1 MRRSIGEFLGCE
13 IMKNDEF
20 AFFNQQLSAML
31 RDGIPLEGA
40 LRQLC
45 ANMRRGRLRAEL
57 ELLERDLSGGVPI
70 QTALAA
76 RKLPEFY
83 VQMVQVGVQSNDLP
97 GVLLM
102 LADYYQRVD
111 SIWTRLKGLMVYPFL
126 VLTGAFALSCFLAY
140 LGSKI
145 FNSSFSD
152 MNLLL
157 ERGAALATPT
167 VLFAS
172 LLAPPILTGALL
184 VAFLLFLF
192 TPGWNRKLGWRLPA
206 FKEAKLAQVASA
218 LRLMLKTGGNLGD
231 SLRFIER
238 MEHGS
243 PAGDE
248 LVRWRARLSAGHAKF
263 SDMATPGKAFP
274 PLFVW
279 LVGNSGEDLAGG
291 FQRAADIY
299 GARASYRIEMFLYA
313 ALPFSI
319 LALGAMIICQLL
331 PLVKLFTTLMNA
343 LGAFGQPLW

>member
-1 MRRSIGEFLGCE
+1 
-13 IMKNDEF
+13 MKNDEF

-40 LRQLC
+40 LRQLR
-45 ANMRRGRLRAEL
+45 ANMRRGRLRSEL
-57 ELLERDLSGGVPI
+57 ELLEKDLSGGAPI

-111 SIWTRLKGLMVYPFL
+111 SIWTRLKGLMVYPLL
-126 VLTGAFALSCFLAY
+126 VLTGAFALSCFLTF
-140 LGSKI
+140 LGSTI

-152 MNLLL
+152 MNPLLGH
-157 ERGAALATPT
+157 GALSAPAG
-167 VLFAS
+167 LFAG
-172 LLAPPILTGALL
+172 LWGPPVLIGALL

-192 TPGWNRKLGWRLPA
+192 TPRWHRKLRWRLPA

-218 LRLMLKTGGNLGD
+218 MRLMLKTGGNLGD
-231 SLRFIER
+231 SLRLIER
-238 MEHGS
+238 LEKGS
-243 PAGDE
+243 PAGEE

-291 FQRAADIY
+291 FQRAAEIY
-299 GARASYRIEMFLYA
+299 GARAGYRIEMFLYA
-313 ALPFSI
+313 ALPFSV
-319 LALGAMIICQLL
+319 LALGAMILCQLM
-331 PLVKLFTTLMNA
+331 PLVKLFTTLMSA
-343 LGAFGQPLW
+343 LDGISK

>member
-1 MRRSIGEFLGCE
+1 
-13 IMKNDEF
+13 MKNDEF

-57 ELLERDLSGGVPI
+57 ELLEKDLSGGAPI

-83 VQMVQVGVQSNDLP
+83 VQMVQVGVQSNDLT

-111 SIWTRLKGLMVYPFL
+111 SIWTRLKGLMVYPLL
-126 VLTGAFALSCFLAY
+126 VLTGAFALSCFLTFLASRIV
-140 LGSKI
+140 GS
-145 FNSSFSD
+145 FPD
-152 MNLLL
+152 MMTLF
-157 ERGAALATPT
+157 EGAAPVSSPAETL
-167 VLFAS
+167 AS
-172 LLAPPILTGALL
+172 LWAPPILIGALL
-184 VAFLLFLF
+184 VVFLMFLIV
-192 TPGWNRKLGWRLPA
+192 PGWNRKWRWRLPA

-218 LRLMLKTGGNLGD
+218 MRLMLKTGGNLGD
-231 SLRFIER
+231 SLRLIER
-238 MEHGS
+238 LEKGS
-243 PAGDE
+243 PASDE

-263 SDMATPGKAFP
+263 SDMATPGTAFP
-274 PLFVW
+274 ALFVW

-291 FQRAADIY
+291 FQRAAEIY
-299 GARASYRIEMFLYA
+299 GARAAYRIEMLLYA

-319 LALGAMIICQLL
+319 LTLGTMIICQLF
-331 PLVKLFTTLMNA
+331 PLVKIITRFLSM
-343 LGAFGQPLW
+343 LGSGDMISD